1 MTKRHLAL
9 ALAALV
15 PWLVSSCTRGE
26 ATNGET
32 THPAATNG
40 LTTYAVTG
48 VVHKVMVQEKS
59 ATIAHQEIPGYMEA
73 MTMDFSVTN
82 AAELSGLQPGD
93 VVTFRMSV
101 TADDGWIDRI
111 RKTGATNAITLPP
124 EVFRRARYVE
134 PVSVGDLMPDYTF
147 TNELGK
153 TVRLSDFKGK
163 AYAFNFIFTRCPFP
177 TFCPRQSKG
186 FSEAQ
191 EKLKALSGGPTNW
204 HFLSIT
210 IDPAFD
216 TPPRLKGYAATY
228 HADPARW
235 SFLTGDLEDITAI
248 GEQVGLQFWREKP
261 DALPNHN
268 VRTVVVDA
276 TGRIQWVTVQNEWET
291 DMLVEQMVKAAAAK
305 GEG

>member
-1 MTKRHLAL
+1 MTKRHIGLV
-9 ALAALV
+9 LAALL
-15 PWLVSSCTRGE
+15 PWLVSSCIKAE
-26 ATNGET
+26 ATKEEAAK
-32 THPAATNG
+32 AATNG
-40 LTTYAVTG
+40 PTIYQVKGTVREVMAEKKTVTID
-48 VVHKVMVQEKS
+48 HE
-59 ATIAHQEIPGYMEA
+59 EISGYMPA

-82 AAELSGLQPGD
+82 VTELTGLLRGD
-93 VVTFRMSV
+93 VITFRMSV
-101 TADDGWIDRI
+101 TADDGWIDQI
-111 RKTGATNAITLPP
+111 RKTGATNAIALPP

-134 PVSVGDLMPDYTF
+134 LVSVGDPMPDYRF

-153 TVRLSDFKGK
+153 VVRLSDFKGR
-163 AYAFNFIFTRCPFP
+163 AYALNFIFTRCPFP

-191 EKLKALSGGPTNW
+191 DKLKSTPGGPTNW

-228 HADPARW
+228 HADPAHW
-235 SFLTGDLEDITAI
+235 LFLTGDLEDITAI
-248 GEQVGLQFWREKP
+248 GEQVGLQFWREQP

-276 TGRIQWVTVQNEWET
+276 TGRIQWVTVQNEWKAEE
-291 DMLVEQMVKAAAAK
+291 LVEQMIKAAGAK
-305 GEG
+305 PEG

>member
-1 MTKRHLAL
+1 MTMRHIGLV
-9 ALAALV
+9 LAALL
-15 PWLVSSCTRGE
+15 PWLLSSCMRGE
-26 ATNGET
+26 ATKG
-32 THPAATNG
+32 H
-40 LTTYAVTG
+40 AVYQVKG
-48 VVHKVMVQEKS
+48 VVREVMAEKKS
-59 ATIAHQEIPGYMEA
+59 VTVAHEKIPGYMEA

-82 AAELSGLQPGD
+82 AAELANLRPGD
-93 VVTFRMSV
+93 VITFRMTV
-101 TADDGWIDRI
+101 TADDGWIDQI
-111 RKTGATNAITLPP
+111 RKTGATNAIAPPP
-124 EVFRRARYVE
+124 EPFRRVRYVE
-134 PVSVGDLMPDYTF
+134 PVAVGDPMPDYTF

-153 TVRLSDFKGK
+153 IVRLSDFKGR
-163 AYAFNFIFTRCPFP
+163 AYALNFIFTRCPFP

-191 EKLKALSGGPTNW
+191 EKLKSMPGGPTNW

-210 IDPAFD
+210 IDPAYD
-216 TPPRLKGYAATY
+216 TPARLKGYAATY

-235 SFLTGDLEDITAI
+235 TFLTGDLEDITAI

-276 TGRIQWVTVQNEWET
+276 AGRIQWVTVQNEWET
-291 DMLVEQMVKAAAAK
+291 DALVEQMIKAAAAK

>member
-1 MTKRHLAL
+1 MMKRHIGLVV
-9 ALAALV
+9 AALL
-15 PWLVSSCTRGE
+15 PWLLASCMRGE
-26 ATNGET
+26 AAKG
-32 THPAATNG
+32 H
-40 LTTYAVTG
+40 AVYQAKG
-48 VVHKVMVQEKS
+48 VVRKVMAETKS
-59 ATIAHQEIPGYMEA
+59 VTIAHENIPGYMEA

-82 AAELSGLQPGD
+82 ATELTGLRPGD
-93 VVTFRMSV
+93 VITFRVTV
-101 TADDGWIDRI
+101 TADNGWIDQI
-111 RKTGATNAITLPP
+111 RKTGATNAIALPP
-124 EVFRRARYVE
+124 EPFRRVRYVE
-134 PVSVGDLMPDYTF
+134 PVAVGDPMPDYTF

-153 TVRLSDFKGK
+153 IVHLSDFKGQ
-163 AYAFNFIFTRCPFP
+163 AYALNFIFTRCPFP

-191 EKLKALSGGPTNW
+191 EKLKSTPGGPTNW

-210 IDPAFD
+210 IDPAYD
-216 TPPRLKGYAATY
+216 TPARLKGYAATY

-235 SFLTGDLEDITAI
+235 TFLTGDLEDITAI

-276 TGRIQWVTVQNEWET
+276 AGRIQWVTVQNEWET
-291 DMLVEQMVKAAAAK
+291 DALVEQMIKAAAAK